1 MIQKTMEGEVS
12 SSKVNFFLTFIF
24 LFFLIFGW
32 KVKYFDLAVFV
43 PFMLLPFVV
52 KRVSVSFSFF
62 VFFLLLSVL
71 FVYQMSVQ
79 VFNNSFDVEPV
90 GRILRSLFVVFI
102 IGFFC
107 SPLDCHDLIK
117 VLRVLIIVI
126 VAHAVFIII
135 TAFSLP
141 LAELISNLSG
151 NERFR
156 WMRSSGLL
164 AGFDIAGFITVV
176 GILLLTSRLSF
187 FSDGIGKF
195 LGVVVLFL
203 SACLASRVTMMLA
216 GILFFLY
223 IGRLVFFGNMGRG
236 SKAFVLFVAVL
247 LCYFVF
253 TWFLKV
259 LDVTFSLGFV
269 DVSSSEV
276 EVITSIFSAQ
286 KEEDFLWAYMFFLPD
301 SLLGVFLGVGSEPGN
316 SDVGYVREIFRYG
329 LVGLFFVIVAHLLF
343 LLFCFSSK
351 RKYSSSL
358 EFKLA
363 FIFLFFIL
371 VLTFKN
377 NYLLVRGIFP
387 CFVLVSY
394 CLGGYFKRSVKLGRV

>member
-1 MIQKTMEGEVS
+1 MIQKTVGGDVIG
-12 SSKVNFFLTFIF
+12 SKINFFLTFIF

-32 KVKYFDLAVFV
+32 KIKYFDLAVFI

-52 KRVSVSFSFF
+52 KRVSVSFSFC

-71 FVYQMSVQ
+71 FVYQMAVQ
-79 VFNNSFDVEPV
+79 VFNDSFDVEPL

-107 SPLDCHDLIK
+107 SPLDCSDLIK
-117 VLRVLIIVI
+117 VLRVLIVVI
-126 VAHAVFIII
+126 MVHAIFIII

-141 LAELISNLSG
+141 LAELTSNLSG

-176 GILLLTSRLSF
+176 GIMLLTSRVSF

-195 LGVVVLFL
+195 FGVVVLFL
-203 SACLASRVTMMLA
+203 AACLASRVTMMLA

-236 SKAFVLFVAVL
+236 SKAFVLFVAMF

-259 LDVTFSLGFV
+259 LDVTFSLGLV

-286 KEEDFLWAYMFFLPD
+286 KEGDFLWAYMFFLPD
-301 SLLGVFLGVGSEPGN
+301 DLLGVFFGVGSEPGN

-329 LVGLFFVIVAHLLF
+329 VVGLLFVIVAHLLF

-351 RKYSSSL
+351 RKYFSSL

-363 FIFLFFIL
+363 FVFLLFIL

-377 NYLLVRGIFP
+377 NYLLVRGVFP

-394 CLGGYFKRSVKLGRV
+394 CLGGFFKRSVEFGRV